1 MAEQTPSP
9 TKAGPTHGAAP
20 KRRLHFEAPQHSTIL
35 IAVALCITTG
45 LWIAANADHIFDPR
59 FWPWR
64 ALSQVTILW
73 TVTLI
78 PIAMLA
84 VVRANALE
92 PIFAGLDRAVHLH
105 RVIGPAAVLLLV
117 AHVIFLALMAAEAG
131 TPVLEMLIPFWT
143 PNARSIDILVFYG
156 IIAMALLAY
165 DTRMKYEWWL
175 FLHRFIGLLLIGGTI
190 HAATEPGTIRAY
202 EPLRTWVVLLIVVG
216 AGAWLYRIFLFN
228 RYGPL
233 YRYKLSQ
240 AAPRSDA
247 YVDLVMRPVDR
258 RMMYEPGTFVFVRV
272 PSIPHHGTE
281 LHPFSI
287 SSSPV
292 ERDLRVSVRTIGD
305 FTRQLPALAPDTP
318 IDVYGPFGG
327 FTPQRFASY
336 RRLVLI
342 GAGIGITPFLG
353 MLAFELSNHDFRRI
367 WLYYVARKET
377 DAVYDQE
384 IRNSYLDADS
394 YIDYQLWL
402 TGRDGR
408 ISAKAVA
415 EAVALDDYAVMLC
428 GPRHFVAD
436 LARQFRAL
444 GLPSSRII
452 TEELQFR

>member
-1 MAEQTPSP
+1 MAEPIHSP
-9 TKAGPTHGAAP
+9 TDAVSSRRVAP
-20 KRRLHFEAPQHSTIL
+20 RRRLRFEAPQHSTIL
-35 IAVALCITTG
+35 ISVALCITTA
-45 LWIAANADHIFDPR
+45 LWIAAHADHIFDPR

-64 ALSQVTILW
+64 ALSQITILW
-73 TVTLI
+73 TVTLM

-92 PIFAGLDRAVHLH
+92 PIFGGLDRAVHLH
-105 RVIGPAAVLLLV
+105 RVIGPAAVTLLV
-117 AHVIFLALMAAEAG
+117 AHVIFLALMAAEDG
-131 TPVLEMLIPFWT
+131 TPVGEMLIPFWT

-156 IIAMALLAY
+156 IVALALLAY
-165 DTRMKYEWWL
+165 DTRLKYEWWL
-175 FLHRFIGLLLIGGTI
+175 FLHRFIGLLLMGGTI

-202 EPLRTWVVLLIVVG
+202 EPLRTWVVLLIIVG

-228 RYGPL
+228 RFGPL
-233 YRYKLSQ
+233 YRYKISQ
-240 AAPRSDA
+240 AAPRGEG

-272 PSIPHHGTE
+272 PSMPHHRTE

-292 ERDLRVSVRTIGD
+292 ERDLRVSVRRIGD

-367 WLYYVARKET
+367 WLYYVARKED
-377 DAVYDQE
+377 DAVYDSE
-384 IRNSYLDADS
+384 IRGSYLDADS

-408 ISAKAVA
+408 ITAKAVA
-415 EAVALDDYAVMLC
+415 DAVALDDYAVMLC
-428 GPRHFVAD
+428 GPRAFVAD
-436 LARQFRAL
+436 MARQFRAI